1 MKTIRLTDCCEL
13 VMGQS
18 PVSSSY
24 NTEKKGL
31 PFYQGNADFGKINPI
46 TRCWCDKPIKI
57 AHEGDILIS
66 VRAPIGAINIANEEC
81 CIGRGLAAI
90 RALKEKCLCEFLYYA
105 LQGKTEELRS
115 KGTGSTFKAISKQI
129 LSDTELP
136 DITLK
141 EQGRIVNQLLKVDEL
156 IENANEQLSLL
167 DQLVKSRFIEMF
179 GNPISNPKGWEKV
192 RLADK
197 CSIITGNTPSRANKE
212 FYGYYIEWIKS
223 DNITNLTYLTKAVEF
238 LSEKGLSVGRKVDSG
253 SILMT
258 CIAGSLKS
266 IGNVAIVNRPVAF
279 NQQINAIIPNKQN
292 TLFMYEQF
300 KLSKEYIIS
309 DVNMALKGIL
319 SKGNLSEKLFIF
331 PPIELQNQFA
341 DFVEQAN
348 KSKLEVQ
355 KSLEELETL
364 KKSLMQ
370 QYFG

>member
-1 MKTIRLTDCCEL
+1 MKTILLTDCCEL
-13 VMGQS
+13 IMGQS
-18 PVSSSY
+18 PNSSSY
-24 NTEKKGL
+24 NTEKQGL

-57 AHEGDILIS
+57 ARKDDILIS

-105 LQGKTEELRS
+105 LQSKTEKLKS
-115 KGTGSTFKAISKQI
+115 QGTGSTFKAISKQV
-129 LSDTELP
+129 LADTELP
-136 DITLK
+136 YITLE
-141 EQGRIVNQLLKVDEL
+141 EQYKIVNTLLKIDEL
-156 IENANEQLSLL
+156 IENADKQIILL

-179 GNPISNPKGWEKV
+179 GDPVTNPKGWKKV

-197 CSIITGNTPSRANKE
+197 CSIVTGNTPLRSNKE

-266 IGNVAIVNRPVAF
+266 IGNVAIANRPVAF
-279 NQQINAIIPNKQN
+279 NQQINAIIPNSQN
-292 TLFMYEQF
+292 ALFMYEQF
-300 KLSKEYIIS
+300 KLSKKYIIS

-331 PPIELQNQFA
+331 PPLDLQNQFA
-341 DFVEQAN
+341 DFVEKVN

>member
-167 DQLVKSRFIEMF
+167 DQLVKSRYCKR
-179 GNPISNPKGWEKV
+179 ISGE
-192 RLADK
+192 
-197 CSIITGNTPSRANKE
+197 
-212 FYGYYIEWIKS
+212 
-223 DNITNLTYLTKAVEF
+223 
-238 LSEKGLSVGRKVDSG
+238 
-253 SILMT
+253 
-258 CIAGSLKS
+258 
-266 IGNVAIVNRPVAF
+266 VAA
-279 NQQINAIIPNKQN
+279 
-292 TLFMYEQF
+292 
-300 KLSKEYIIS
+300 
-309 DVNMALKGIL
+309 
-319 SKGNLSEKLFIF
+319 
-331 PPIELQNQFA
+331 
-341 DFVEQAN
+341 
-348 KSKLEVQ
+348 
-355 KSLEELETL
+355 
-364 KKSLMQ
+364 
-370 QYFG
+370 